1 MHDELPLLND
11 PVIAADQK
19 GRAVEVGVD
28 RGDFLDEQ

>member
-19 GRAVEVGVD
+19 GRADEVEVD
-28 RGDFLDEQ
+28 HGDFLDEQ